1 MPATIKMAREYGDNL
16 GIILIESQ
24 GATQTEAEKFA
35 WGKKW
40 MGTSAMWTGE
50 RPFNT
55 GAGGL
60 PNFAL
65 LSSEGKVLLM
75 GNPLAMHGQI
85 TDAIDAELEKSMNAP
100 EGTPKSLKKAYA
112 TFAKGKYAKSIAD
125 IRKVALKGGDGAE
138 DAEALA
144 KAFIARVE
152 TKFARVD
159 WLLENAY
166 LIEAEDMLSGLV
178 KSTKGL
184 TEVADKT
191 ATLQGTFSAEGMKG
205 ELKAAKAYAK
215 LEEKLME
222 EGLDAKLLKKLSKFV
237 DSNSDAKVV
246 KRAKHLI
253 SLGS

>member
-1 MPATIKMAREYGDNL
+1 VPATIKLAEEYGDSL
-16 GIILIESQ
+16 GIILVESQ

-40 MGTSAMWTGE
+40 MGTGAMWTCE
-50 RPFNT
+50 RPFDT

-65 LSSEGKVLLM
+65 LSNEGKVLLM

-85 TDAIDAELEKSMNAP
+85 TEAIEAEIEKAMDAP
-100 EGTPKSLKKAYA
+100 EGTPKDLKKAYG
-112 TFAKGKYAKSIAD
+112 TFAKGKHAKAIED
-125 IRKVALKGGDGAE
+125 LRKIALKGGEGAE
-138 DAEALA
+138 DAENHA
-144 KAFIARVE
+144 KLLIARVE
-152 TKFARVD
+152 AKFARVD

-166 LIEAEDMLSGLV
+166 LIEAETAFEGLV

-184 TEVADKT
+184 EEVAEKT
-191 ATLQGTFSAEGMKG
+191 AALQATMDADDMK
-205 ELKAAKAYAK
+205 EEMKAAKAFAK

-222 EGLDAKLLKKLSKFV
+222 EGLDEKLLKKIAKFAE
-237 DSNSDAKVV
+237 SNADRKVT
-246 KRAKHLI
+246 KRAQHLI